1 MEQQVRIS
9 FDKLFYTGVPIIT
22 VKSDIGEL
30 NLLVDSG
37 ASLNV
42 LDSQFLDDAD
52 AKFDCECKGFGGATS
67 LSEIYELD
75 IVLEGKEVTIQTQF
89 ADLSNIRSCFTD
101 LTIHGILGSRFLV
114 SNNAIIDYNDM
125 VLIL

>member
-67 LSEIYELD
+67 LSE
-75 IVLEGKEVTIQTQF
+75 K
-89 ADLSNIRSCFTD
+89 R
-101 LTIHGILGSRFLV
+101 
-114 SNNAIIDYNDM
+114 
-125 VLIL
+125 

>member
-42 LDSQFLDDAD
+42 LDLQFLDDAD

-67 LSEIYELD
+67 LSEMYNLD
-75 IVLEGKEVTIQTQF
+75 ITLEGKEVTIQTQF
-89 ADLSNIRSCFTD
+89 ADLSNIKSYFTD

-114 SNNAIIDYNDM
+114 SNSVIIDYNDM